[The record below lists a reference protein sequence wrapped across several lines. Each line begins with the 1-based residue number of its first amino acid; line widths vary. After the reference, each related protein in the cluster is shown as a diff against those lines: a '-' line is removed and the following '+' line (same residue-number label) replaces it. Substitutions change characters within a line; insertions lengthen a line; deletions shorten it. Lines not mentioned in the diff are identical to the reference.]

1 VHAGAVIGRYL
12 AEVSETDAEGST
24 AEIYGDIRRVLGLP
38 IVNLVYRHLA
48 VEPVV
53 LGRVWREL
61 RPNLTSRTAER
72 AARRLVDQAA
82 PPIVVR
88 IPAGALAA
96 VGLEAERARL
106 VRATLD
112 AYARANSLN
121 LLGMHALLDGCPGN
135 VEPQETLEPPPA
147 RSILPMAELATLPA
161 TTVELLDEMSA
172 ALVGGEQPRLVPSL
186 LRHFADDPALLALFW
201 TALRPA
207 AGAELA
213 AARGAVATEARAL
226 AAELPRPV
234 RQLEEGTLCETAR
247 RFVVAMSALLVA
259 GEALRVAIAEAP

>member
-1 VHAGAVIGRYL
+1 MIDRYL

-24 AEIYGDIRRVLGLP
+24 AAIYGDIRRVLGLP
-38 IVNLVYRHLA
+38 VVNLVYRHLA
-48 VEPVV
+48 VEPAA
-53 LGRVWREL
+53 LERVWREL
-61 RPNLTSRTAER
+61 RPNLTSSIAER
-72 AARRLVDQAA
+72 AARRLVDQAV
-82 PPIVVR
+82 PPVAVP

-96 VGLEAERARL
+96 VGLDAERARL

-135 VEPQETLEPPPA
+135 VEPRETVEPPPA
-147 RSILPMAELATLPA
+147 KPILPMAQLTTLPP
-161 TTVELLDEMSA
+161 TTLKLLDEMSA

-186 LRHFADDPALLALFW
+186 LRHFADDPPLLALFW

-207 AGAELA
+207 AEAELA
-213 AARGAVATEARAL
+213 ATRAAVATEARGL
-226 AAELPRPV
+226 AAELPQPV
-234 RQLEEGTLCETAR
+234 RPLEERTLCETAR
-247 RFVVAMSALLVA
+247 RFAVAMSALLFA

>member
-1 VHAGAVIGRYL
+1 MHAGAVIGRYL
-12 AEVSETDAEGST
+12 AEVAEADAEGST
-24 AEIYGDIRRVLGLP
+24 AEIYGDVRRVLGLP
-38 IVNLVYRHLA
+38 VVNLVYRHLA
-48 VEPVV
+48 VEPMV
-53 LGRVWREL
+53 LERVWREL
-61 RPNLTSRTAER
+61 RPNLTSRIAER
-72 AARRLVDQAA
+72 AARRLVDQAV
-82 PPIVVR
+82 PPIVVP

-96 VGLEAERARL
+96 VGLDAERARL

-135 VEPQETLEPPPA
+135 AERRETLDPPPA
-147 RSILPMAELATLPA
+147 ESILAMAQLTTLPA

-226 AAELPRPV
+226 VAKLPWPV
-234 RQLEEGTLCETAR
+234 RPLEDRTLRKTAG

-259 GEALRVAIAEAP
+259 GEALRIAIAEAP